1 MFYLFML
8 FLIGGEN
15 SPIESYRVYNA
26 QSFKTLEECS
36 SFYEQDKESFDLAAR
51 VGAEGRAW
59 QIVCGDQEFKDDLKN
74 REIQPQGKM
83 I

>member
-1 MFYLFML
+1 ML

-15 SPIESYRVYNA
+15 SPIESYRVYTP
-26 QSFKTLEECS
+26 QSFETLEKCIA
-36 SFYEQDKESFDLAAR
+36 FYEQDKQAFNIAAQI
-51 VGAEGRAW
+51 GAEGRKW
-59 QIVCGDQEFKDDLKN
+59 QIVCGDQEFKDNLKN

>member
-1 MFYLFML
+1 MFYLFMI
-8 FLIGGEN
+8 FLIGGED

-26 QSFKTLEECS
+26 QSFETIEECAA
-36 SFYEQDKESFDLAAR
+36 FYEQDRQAFDIAAQI
-51 VGAEGRAW
+51 GAKGRGW
-59 QIVCGDQEFKDDLKN
+59 QIVCGDQDFKDDLKS